1 MRLLPTS
8 CPSSRLRAAIWLKI
22 NTPYVNA
29 LTRIRPEN
37 AMFSRFD
44 IQEPKNAEN

>member
-22 NTPYVNA
+22 NTQYVNS

-37 AMFSRFD
+37 AMFPRFD